1 MGWFSEQLNK
11 RKKADDTRLGLSL
24 DSLASSIMGKS
35 VIRAVGD
42 NGFTDD
48 AAQEIIRYFGFKPK
62 ELDIPFY
69 LIEPE
74 DQLEYILRPYGIM
87 RREVLLD
94 QGWYKHA
101 LGPMIGSLKEDD
113 SAVALIPCGL
123 SGYEVIDY
131 NKSTRFRINRKNEDI
146 LNREATCF
154 YKPLPMRAINHN
166 DVLTFMKDQLSNA
179 DVILYIIAM
188 AVPVLLGFFTPA
200 FSKWLFGTVLP
211 EGSTSLLSALASFML
226 GFILC
231 QLFMNIFKVIMK
243 NRAFTKLDISLRAAL
258 MGRILSLKPEFFGDY
273 SSGELAARIIQMES
287 VSTIIV
293 ETVGSVGI
301 TAVLS
306 LVYIG
311 QGLLYAPQLAGSAL
325 TVALL
330 NILIVVLAVLIKSRI
345 INKSLFQKTKTDG
358 MTYPMITGIEKIKI
372 AGAEKRMF
380 SRWAEQYSK
389 ETSVKYNPSLVVK
402 IWPALLVAVNG
413 IGALFIFYKA
423 YDYRISIDN
432 YYAFSSAFGLVSAAM
447 AELAMMVVFMSNIKP
462 AFDLLDPIL
471 SAKPETD
478 INQGTVASLS
488 GNIEFRDVSFT
499 YDEDMPNVLDNLSFS
514 IAPGEYVGIVGK
526 TGCGKSTILR
536 LMLGFETP
544 QKGSVYYDRR
554 DVNKIDRKSL
564 RSKIGSVLQDEK
576 LFTGDIFTNITIAAP
591 RAGFDQAW
599 EAAEIANIADDIRNM
614 PMGMH
619 TFISEGNG
627 GLSGGQKQ
635 RLMIARAVVTKP
647 KVLLFDEATSALD
660 NITQKKISETI
671 DKMDCTRIVVAHR
684 LSTIQNCDRI
694 LVMDNGRIAEEGNY
708 EELLAKNGIFTE
720 LVNRQRIDFAD

>member
-1 MGWFSEQLNK
+1 M
-11 RKKADDTRLGLSL
+11 
-24 DSLASSIMGKS
+24 
-35 VIRAVGD
+35 
-42 NGFTDD
+42 D
-48 AAQEIIRYFGFKPK
+48 AFK
-62 ELDIPFY
+62 
-69 LIEPE
+69 LI
-74 DQLEYILRPYGIM
+74 
-87 RREVLLD
+87 
-94 QGWYKHA
+94 
-101 LGPMIGSLKEDD
+101 
-113 SAVALIPCGL
+113 
-123 SGYEVIDY
+123 
-131 NKSTRFRINRKNEDI
+131 
-146 LNREATCF
+146 
-154 YKPLPMRAINHN
+154 
-166 DVLTFMKDQLSNA
+166 
-179 DVILYIIAM
+179 
-188 AVPVLLGFFTPA
+188 
-200 FSKWLFGTVLP
+200 
-211 EGSTSLLSALASFML
+211 
-226 GFILC
+226 
-231 QLFMNIFKVIMK
+231 
-243 NRAFTKLDISLRAAL
+243 
-258 MGRILSLKPEFFGDY
+258 
-273 SSGELAARIIQMES
+273 
-287 VSTIIV
+287 
-293 ETVGSVGI
+293 
-301 TAVLS
+301 
-306 LVYIG
+306 
-311 QGLLYAPQLAGSAL
+311 
-325 TVALL
+325 
-330 NILIVVLAVLIKSRI
+330 
-345 INKSLFQKTKTDG
+345 
-358 MTYPMITGIEKIKI
+358 
-372 AGAEKRMF
+372 
-380 SRWAEQYSK
+380 
-389 ETSVKYNPSLVVK
+389 YNPSLFVK

-471 SAKPETD
+471 NAKPETD

-660 NITQKKISETI
+660 NITQKKISEAI